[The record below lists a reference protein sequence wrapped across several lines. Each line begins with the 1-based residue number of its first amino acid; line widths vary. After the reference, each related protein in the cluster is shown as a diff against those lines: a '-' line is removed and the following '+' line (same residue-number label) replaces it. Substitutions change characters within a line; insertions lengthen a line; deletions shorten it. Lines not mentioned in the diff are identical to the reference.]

1 METCPKHGTPL
12 LLRRNQATGE
22 IALACLQCDVE
33 ERGGREREKKQV
45 AEAMQKKPPG
55 RA

>member
-1 METCPKHGTPL
+1 METCPKLGAPL

-33 ERGGREREKKQV
+33 ERGGSEREKKQV
-45 AEAMQKKPPG
+45 AEAMQKKPPRKG
-55 RA
+55 

>member
-1 METCPKHGTPL
+1 METCPKHGAPL

-22 IALACLQCDVE
+22 IALACLQCDIE
-33 ERGGREREKKQV
+33 QRGGSEREKKQV

-55 RA
+55 KA

>member
-1 METCPKHGTPL
+1 
-12 LLRRNQATGE
+12 LRRNQATGE